1 MTLLAA
7 DEVRRF
13 GLKPRV
19 ALLSHS
25 NFGSSN
31 AASAQKMRAARHLI
45 LDSAPDMEVEGEMQA
60 DVAVSPEIRQR
71 IFPNSVLKEQA
82 NLLVM
87 PDLDA
92 ANIAFNLMK
101 QLADGLPVGPILA
114 GAARSVHILTPS
126 VTSRGILNMSAV
138 AAVGAQHLSASTPR
152 ML

>member
-1 MTLLAA
+1 MTELSA

-13 GLKPRV
+13 GIAPRV

-31 AASAQKMRAARHLI
+31 AQSAQKMRTARHLI
-45 LDSAPDMEVEGEMQA
+45 VEQAPDLEVEGEMQA
-60 DVAVSPEIRQR
+60 DLAVRPEIRQR
-71 IFPNSVLKEQA
+71 IFPNSVLLEQA

-101 QLADGLPVGPILA
+101 QLADGLPDSVYVLFENSGHFAPLEEPKRVESMVFDFVG
-114 GAARSVHILTPS
+114 VE
-126 VTSRGILNMSAV
+126 
-138 AAVGAQHLSASTPR
+138 
-152 ML
+152 